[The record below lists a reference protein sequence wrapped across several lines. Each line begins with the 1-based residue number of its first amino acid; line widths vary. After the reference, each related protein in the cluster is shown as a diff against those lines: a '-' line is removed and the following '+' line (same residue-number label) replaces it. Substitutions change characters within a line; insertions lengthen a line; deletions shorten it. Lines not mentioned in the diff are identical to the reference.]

1 MTAYVLRRLVHA
13 LLVLFVV
20 SVLTFALVNLAPG
33 GPAIMTTME
42 TTVEQRE
49 AHRVRLGLDRPLHV
63 RLGKWL
69 LATARG
75 DFGRSFNDG
84 RPVMEVIGE
93 RLPATLLLGG
103 TALAVSLAAGIPA
116 GVLSA
121 THRYSAYDHSVTFLS
136 FVGVSIPAFWL
147 AIMLI
152 LLFSVELRWLPG
164 SGMATIG
171 AGFSLSDRALHLILP
186 ALVLATTALPQLLR
200 FTRSAMLE
208 VLSQDFVRTA
218 RAKGLP
224 RRQVLYGHAFRNS
237 LIPVV
242 TIVGLLIPR
251 LVGGAVITESIFGW
265 PGMGQLAVA
274 SAIGRDFPLVMGVT
288 VIVALAVILTNLG
301 VDLAYGWL
309 DPRVH
314 YE

>member
-1 MTAYVLRRLVHA
+1 MTIYVARRLLHA
-13 LLVLFVV
+13 LLVLFMV
-20 SVLTFALVNLAPG
+20 SVLTFTLVSLAPG

-42 TTVEQRE
+42 TTREQAE
-49 AHRVRLGLDRPLHV
+49 AHRVRLGLDKPVHV

-93 RLPATLLLGG
+93 RLPATALLGG
-103 TALAVSLAAGIPA
+103 AALAVSLAGGIPA

-121 THRYSAYDHSVTFLS
+121 THRYSLYDHSVTFMS
-136 FVGVSIPAFWL
+136 FIGVSIPAFWL

-171 AGFSLSDRALHLILP
+171 DGFSLSDRILHLIMP
-186 ALVLATTALPQLLR
+186 ALVLATTAMPQLLR

-224 RRQVLYGHAFRNS
+224 RQRVLYGHAFRNS

-265 PGMGQLAVA
+265 PGMGQLAVS
-274 SAIGRDFPLVMGVT
+274 SAIGRDYPLVMGVT
-288 VIVALAVILTNLG
+288 VVVAMAVIVTNLA